1 MRRTFVGRCLLDRL
15 ERGLE
20 LVEFLVCEFAEVGPL
35 IVAECFF
42 DDW

>member
-1 MRRTFVGRCLLDRL
+1 LLGRL

-20 LVEFLVCEFAEVGPL
+20 LVEFLVGECAGVGAL
-35 IVAECFF
+35 IVAECSF